1 MKKLPSELKTKINK
15 IAHAAGV
22 AHGEQVRLQLLIEI
36 DRRIN
41 AGESQ
46 DAMLAA
52 LGLRAFTDANIAA
65 MTMTEAELMGGRS
78 NLWRNNLGNR
88 ME

>member
-1 MKKLPSELKTKINK
+1 MTGNRQVMKKLPSELKTKINK

-52 LGLRAFTDANIAA
+52 LGLRPFTEADLAV
-65 MTMTEAELMGGRS
+65 MTMTEADLAA
-78 NLWRNNLGNR
+78 LCCVKT
-88 ME
+88 